1 MQTEVE
7 SEPGLFL
14 LLISVNWSR
23 VHGEKGDVAHKA
35 PAPESRK
42 TFTVHLPA
50 LWGVGLMPCPAVT
63 YTPLPRTP
71 LPRTPV
77 LCPSAVPRA
86 PATACPAATC
96 SPLCFSTPR
105 PQVCHELQPRSTEH
119 KAAFKPH
126 AFPARQGHGAAH
138 ALPAVVP
145 SGGWPLRAAAVAL
158 AGTCE
163 ICHQLLE
170 GEHAVRELQHWCI
183 PCGWQSILL
192 CPVCHIAPAA
202 PGGRCPEAPGCSGML
217 QPRFGAWGCIPTSC
231 SHPPT
236 APSNGAHN

>member
-1 MQTEVE
+1 MKTNKLLPHVMQTEVE

-14 LLISVNWSR
+14 PVNQCKLVPCPWREGGRGAQSSGPR
-23 VHGEKGDVAHKA
+23 EHENLHCASPCFAG
-35 PAPESRK
+35 
-42 TFTVHLPA
+42 F
-50 LWGVGLMPCPAVT
+50 GLMPCPVVSC
-63 YTPLPRTP
+63 TPLPRTP

-86 PATACPAATC
+86 PATARPAATC
-96 SPLCFSTPR
+96 SPPCFSTPR
-105 PQVCHELQPRSTEH
+105 PQVCHELRPRSTAEH

-170 GEHAVRELQHWCI
+170 GEHAVRELQHWCV
-183 PCGWQSILL
+183 PCGWRSILP
-192 CPVCHIAPAA
+192 CPACHIAPAA
-202 PGGRCPEAPGCSGML
+202 PGG
-217 QPRFGAWGCIPTSC
+217 
-231 SHPPT
+231 
-236 APSNGAHN
+236 